1 MESIRRQYLLFSGI
15 LGFAS
20 MFSMSTYTPYLR
32 GLGLTELEINLV
44 NTTFFSTCLLFD
56 ALTGAWADRWGRKYS
71 FLTGVSLTGAGFIL
85 YAHARS
91 VEGCVAAELVAAC
104 GRVFANGALSSWMY
118 SNLEIL
124 GASKQYRNTISS
136 QADVQRAIAGLA
148 GSIIGYR
155 LYLHQQNLAWI
166 AGGFIMLAIAGLAA
180 RCLHGDMLHD
190 NKTNHLSVGTILHLG
205 SKELRT
211 HPELRMIALLSG
223 TLAFCTQVPN
233 MQWPKFFEPAVGKT
247 VWLGVLGGCIPL
259 FIATG
264 NYWVGKGA
272 NPRQL
277 KIAHVYTGVG
287 IVVAATAGGT
297 LAGLA
302 PFCVHEICRGAI
314 ATLKR
319 NCIQSEATDTLRAT
333 VVSLDST
340 VGHVGAATGLIISG
354 YLTDHFGMTAAW
366 TGSGTVLILASMAIR
381 RR

>member
-1 MESIRRQYLLFSGI
+1 MESIKRQYLLFSGM

-20 MFSMSTYTPYLR
+20 MFTMSTYTPYLR

-71 FLTGVSLTGAGFIL
+71 FLVGIGLTGIGFIL

-91 VEGCVAAELVAAC
+91 VRGCVGAELVAAF

-136 QADVQRAIAGLA
+136 RADVQRAIAGLA

-155 LYLHQQNLAWI
+155 LYMHQQNLAWL
-166 AGGFIMLAIAGLAA
+166 AGGLITLTASGLGV
-180 RCLHGDMLHD
+180 RYLHD
-190 NKTNHLSVGTILHLG
+190 DILHTTKSNHLSIGTILHRG
-205 SKELRT
+205 SRELRT
-211 HPELRMIALLSG
+211 HPELRTIALLSG
-223 TLAFCTQVPN
+223 ALAFCVQVPN
-233 MQWPKFFEPAVGKT
+233 MQWPRFFEPAVGKT

-259 FIATG
+259 FVAAG
-264 NYWVGKGA
+264 NYWVGKGT

-287 IVVAATAGGT
+287 IIIAAAAGGT

-302 PFCVHEICRGAI
+302 PFCMHEICRGAI

-319 NCIQSEATDTLRAT
+319 NYIQSEATDTLRAT

-340 VGHVGAATGLIISG
+340 VGHVGAAAGLIISG
-354 YLTDHFGMTAAW
+354 YLTDHIGMAAAW